1 MNYILLREYLEEIMK
16 KPLTNESLGILYS
29 GGLDSSILTKLLTKL
44 YGPERV
50 MLATVGVEGSYDIK
64 NAIAGARE
72 IEATLNMCL
81 LTTTNVKQSI
91 EDILSHNLV
100 NRVGE
105 LSIAIP
111 LYLGFQFLSQN
122 LDTKLVFLGQGA
134 DELFGGYKKY
144 ITVYAESGIEEVKAQ
159 MNRDL
164 NLMMNQQMRMEKNIA
179 AIFGISLYYPFL
191 STKVIKF
198 AQSIPVSDH
207 IEYKYKEKPNRKV
220 VLRKLA
226 KEIGL
231 SDNIANQPKKALQYG
246 SGTIKLLKK
255 IAKEAGYS
263 QLHSWFK
270 TISEK

>member
-1 MNYILLREYLEEIMK
+1 MK
-16 KPLTNESLGILYS
+16 KPLTNESVGILYS

-44 YGPERV
+44 YWPERV
-50 MLATVGVEGSYDIK
+50 ILVTIGVEGSYDIK

-72 IEATLNMCL
+72 IETTLNMCL

-91 EDILSHNLV
+91 EDILHHNLV

-122 LDTKLVFLGQGA
+122 FDTKLVFLGQGA

-179 AIFGISLYYPFL
+179 SIFGISLYYPFL
-191 STKVIKF
+191 STKVIEF

-263 QLHSWFK
+263 QLHSWFNA
-270 TISEK
+270 IAEK